1 MLLTVPLSPDI
12 LFGMICHQPSLTTI
26 RVQADISSE
35 MPISLSV
42 LLVFLCKGVK
52 SVRVWVK
59 CAHVCASEFMWEHIR
74 CVYKCFWK
82 STPPQGELSKRCLL
96 KTGSRYDPG
105 RATEKE
111 KWHDD
116 LPRGHSSD
124 FYLVFN
130 VYLFI
135 LRERERERERD
146 RDRIPSRLRA
156 ISAEPSAGLE
166 LMNWEITT

>member
-1 MLLTVPLSPDI
+1 M
-12 LFGMICHQPSLTTI
+12 
-26 RVQADISSE
+26 
-35 MPISLSV
+35 
-42 LLVFLCKGVK
+42 
-52 SVRVWVK
+52 RVWVK

-124 FYLVFN
+124 FYLFFN

-135 LRERERERERD
+135 LRERDRD